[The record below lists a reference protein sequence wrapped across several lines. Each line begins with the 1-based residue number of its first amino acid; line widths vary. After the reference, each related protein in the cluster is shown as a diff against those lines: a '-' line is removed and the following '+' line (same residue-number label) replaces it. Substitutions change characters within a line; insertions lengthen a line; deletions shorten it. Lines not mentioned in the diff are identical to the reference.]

1 MKALL
6 MVLIAALLAPVAAAG
21 VSAPPPTR
29 RFAIVAGANRGPADR
44 VALRYAVADADRFA
58 KVVTGMGGVA
68 SEDCV
73 VLREPTRIAF
83 LDALAAVKTRADAA
97 RATGGRV
104 DVVVYFSGHADDRGL
119 MLGREMLPYTELR
132 SALSEV
138 AADVGI
144 TILDACASGAITRL
158 KGGKPHP
165 AFLTDAS
172 SQIKGYA
179 FLTSSSENEAAQ
191 ESERLQGSFF
201 TQALLTGLR
210 GAADVSGDG
219 QVTLGEA
226 YQFAFAETLAQT
238 TSTQGGAQHPAYDIK
253 MAGTGDVVL
262 TDVRQTSAI
271 LVLGPDYD
279 GRFFVLGPRRQLV
292 AELFKPYGRTIELG
306 LEPGEYD
313 VYFEQEQKLLSSSVT
328 VREGQRQELV
338 RQEMHPTRRRP
349 TQSRGGSVELPAR
362 DLLDGRT
369 RVQIGFG
376 VSGISA
382 TSSSTPTRDFVH
394 IGHGWEGASVNYW
407 IRPDVALD
415 LGLGVTDLT
424 VESTPTTD
432 RTSGTFAFLAGARY
446 YPPLSGIVRPFAAAA
461 IGPFDEFNVVD
472 GVTGSAGGS
481 TGTHFGGT
489 VGGGV
494 DVFFGPHFTL
504 GLDGRA
510 VLVTDRSSHFGV
522 TVTFGWIW
530 GGRP

>member
-1 MKALL
+1 
-6 MVLIAALLAPVAAAG
+6 
-21 VSAPPPTR
+21 
-29 RFAIVAGANRGPADR
+29 
-44 VALRYAVADADRFA
+44 
-58 KVVTGMGGVA
+58 
-68 SEDCV
+68 
-73 VLREPTRIAF
+73 
-83 LDALAAVKTRADAA
+83 
-97 RATGGRV
+97 
-104 DVVVYFSGHADDRGL
+104 
-119 MLGREMLPYTELR
+119 MLPYTELR
-132 SALSEV
+132 SALSDV

-262 TDVRQTSAI
+262 TDVRQTSAT

-279 GRFFVLGPRRQLV
+279 GRFVVLGPRRQLV
-292 AELFKPYGRTIELG
+292 AELVKPFGRTIELG
-306 LEPGEYD
+306 LEPGEYE
-313 VYFEQEQKLLSSSVT
+313 VYFEQEEKLLSSSVT
-328 VREGQRQELV
+328 VRDGQRQELI

-349 TQSRGGSVELPAR
+349 TQSRGGPVELPAR
-362 DLLDGRT
+362 DPLDGRT

-376 VSGISA
+376 VSQISA
-382 TSSSTPTRDFVH
+382 SSTVANDFVH
-394 IGHGWEGASVNYW
+394 MGHGWEGASVMYW
-407 IRPDVALD
+407 VRPDVALALD
-415 LGLGVTDLT
+415 IGVTDLT
-424 VESTPTTD
+424 VASTPTTD

-446 YPPLSGIVRPFAAAA
+446 YPPLRGIVRPYASAA
-461 IGPFDEFNVVD
+461 IGPFNEFDVVD
-472 GVTGSAGGS
+472 GFAGSVGGT

-494 DVFFGPHFTL
+494 DMLFGPHFTL
-504 GLDGRA
+504 GLDGRVA
-510 VLVTDRSSHFGV
+510 LVTDRSSHFGV
-522 TVTFGWIW
+522 TMTFGWMW

>member
-6 MVLIAALLAPVAAAG
+6 MVLIAALLAPVAAAAAA
-21 VSAPPPTR
+21 APPPTR
-29 RFAIVAGANRGPADR
+29 RFAVVAGANRGPADR

-97 RATGGRV
+97 RATGARV
-104 DVVVYFSGHADDRGL
+104 DVVVYYSGHADDHGL

-158 KGGKPHP
+158 KGGRPHP

-172 SQIKGYA
+172 SQVKGYA

-262 TDVRQTSAI
+262 TDVRQTSSS
-271 LVLGPDYD
+271 LVFGPDYD

-292 AELFKPYGRTIELG
+292 AELLKPAGRTIELG
-306 LEPGEYD
+306 LEPGEYE
-313 VYFEQEQKLLSSSVT
+313 VYFEQEQKLLSSSVKL
-328 VREGQRQELV
+328 RDGERQELA
-338 RQEMHPTRRRP
+338 RQDLHPTKRAP
-349 TQSRGGSVELPAR
+349 TRSRGGVELPAR
-362 DLLDGRT
+362 DPARQPHRACRSGWRVEISRLLDR
-369 RVQIGFG
+369 QHDI
-376 VSGISA
+376 
-382 TSSSTPTRDFVH
+382 VH
-394 IGHGWEGASVNYW
+394 MGHGWEGASVNYW
-407 IRPDVALD
+407 VRPDVALALD
-415 LGLGVTDLT
+415 IGVTDLT
-424 VESTPTTD
+424 VESTHTTD

-446 YPPLSGIVRPFAAAA
+446 YPPLPGIVRPYASGA
-461 IGPFDEFNVVD
+461 IGPFNEFNVVD
-472 GVTGSAGGS
+472 GVTGSVGGS

-489 VGGGV
+489 LGGGV
-494 DVFFGPHFTL
+494 DMFFGPHFTL
-504 GLDGRA
+504 GLDGRVA
-510 VLVTDRSSHFGV
+510 LVSDRSSHFGV
-522 TVTFGWIW
+522 TVSFGWIW

>member
-1 MKALL
+1 MKALS
-6 MVLIAALLAPVAAAG
+6 MVWIAVLLAPVAAA
-21 VSAPPPTR
+21 AATATPPTR

-68 SEDCV
+68 PDDCV

-83 LDALAAVKTRADAA
+83 LDALAAVKTRADAS
-97 RATGGRV
+97 RASGGRV

-119 MLGREMLPYTELR
+119 MLGREMLPYAELR
-132 SALSEV
+132 SALADV

-262 TDVRQTSAI
+262 TDVRQTSAT

-279 GRFFVLGPRRQLV
+279 GRFVVLGPRRQLV
-292 AELFKPYGRTIELG
+292 AELVKPFGRTIELG
-306 LEPGEYD
+306 LEPGEYE
-313 VYFEQEQKLLSSSVT
+313 VYFEQEEKLLFSSVT
-328 VREGQRQELV
+328 VRDGQRQELI

-349 TQSRGGSVELPAR
+349 TQSRGGPVELPAR
-362 DLLDGRT
+362 DPLDGRT

-382 TSSSTPTRDFVH
+382 TSTSIPTRDFVH
-394 IGHGWEGASVNYW
+394 LGHGWEGASVMYW
-407 IRPDVALD
+407 VRPDVALALD
-415 LGLGVTDLT
+415 IGVTDLT
-424 VESTPTTD
+424 VESTPGTD

-446 YPPLSGIVRPFAAAA
+446 YPRLPGIVRPYASAA
-461 IGPFDEFNVVD
+461 IGPFNEFDVVD
-472 GVTGSAGGS
+472 GVTGSVGGT

-494 DVFFGPHFTL
+494 DMLFGPHFTL
-504 GLDGRA
+504 GLDGRVA
-510 VLVTDRSSHFGV
+510 LVTDRSSHFGV
-522 TVTFGWIW
+522 TMTFGWMW

>member
-6 MVLIAALLAPVAAAG
+6 MVLIAVLLGPVAADA
-21 VSAPPPTR
+21 ATATPPTR

-97 RATGGRV
+97 RASGGRV
-104 DVVVYFSGHADDRGL
+104 DVVVYYSGHADDHGL

-132 SALSEV
+132 SALADV

-172 SQIKGYA
+172 SQVKGYA

-262 TDVRQTSAI
+262 TDVRQTSAT

-279 GRFFVLGPRRQLV
+279 GRFVVLGPRRQLV
-292 AELFKPYGRTIELG
+292 AELVKPFGRTIELG
-306 LEPGEYD
+306 LEPGEYE
-313 VYFEQEQKLLSSSVT
+313 VYFEQEEKLLSSSVT
-328 VREGQRQELV
+328 VRDGQRQELI

-349 TQSRGGSVELPAR
+349 TQSRGGPVELPAR
-362 DLLDGRT
+362 DPLDGRT

-376 VSGISA
+376 VSQISA
-382 TSSSTPTRDFVH
+382 SSTVTNDFVH
-394 IGHGWEGASVNYW
+394 MGHGWEGASAMYW
-407 IRPDVALD
+407 VRPDVALALD
-415 LGLGVTDLT
+415 IGVTDLT

-432 RTSGTFAFLAGARY
+432 RTSGVFAFLAGARY
-446 YPPLSGIVRPFAAAA
+446 YPPLSGIVRPYASAA
-461 IGPFDEFNVVD
+461 IGPFNEFDVVD
-472 GVTGSAGGS
+472 GVTGSVGGT

-489 VGGGV
+489 VL
-494 DVFFGPHFTL
+494 PI
-504 GLDGRA
+504 GRRTSA
-510 VLVTDRSSHFGV
+510 
-522 TVTFGWIW
+522 
-530 GGRP
+530 

>member
-6 MVLIAALLAPVAAAG
+6 VVMMAALLAPVAASA
-21 VSAPPPTR
+21 SAPPPTR
-29 RFAIVAGANRGPADR
+29 RFAVVAGANHGPADR

-58 KVVTGMGGVA
+58 KLLTGMGGVA

-73 VLREPTRIAF
+73 VLREPTRLAF
-83 LDALAAVKTRADAA
+83 LDALAALRTRADAA

-132 SALSEV
+132 SALSDV

-172 SQIKGYA
+172 SQVKGYA
-179 FLTSSSENEAAQ
+179 VLTSSSENEAAQ

-262 TDVRQTSAI
+262 TDVRQTSSI

-279 GRFFVLGPRRQLV
+279 GRFFVLGPRHQLV

-328 VREGQRQELV
+328 VHEGQRQELV
-338 RQEMHPTRRRP
+338 RQDLRPTKRVPTR
-349 TQSRGGSVELPAR
+349 SRGGVELPAR
-362 DLLDGRT
+362 DPLDGRT

-382 TSSSTPTRDFVH
+382 TSSSIPTRDFVH
-394 IGHGWEGASVNYW
+394 MGHGWEGASVMYW
-407 IRPDVALD
+407 VRPDVALALD
-415 LGLGVTDLT
+415 IGVTDLT

-446 YPPLSGIVRPFAAAA
+446 YPPLSGLVRPYASAA

-472 GVTGSAGGS
+472 GVTESAGGS

-489 VGGGV
+489 LGGGV
-494 DVFFGPHFTL
+494 DMLFGPHFTL
-504 GLDGRA
+504 GLDGRVA
-510 VLVTDRSSHFGV
+510 LVSDRSSHFGV
-522 TVTFGWIW
+522 TVTFGWMW

>member
-6 MVLIAALLAPVAAAG
+6 MVTIAALLAPDGAAA
-21 VSAPPPTR
+21 SAPAPTR
-29 RFAIVAGANRGPADR
+29 RFAVVAGANRGPADR

-73 VLREPTRIAF
+73 VLREPTRLAF

-104 DVVVYFSGHADDRGL
+104 DVIVYYSGHADDRGL

-132 SALSEV
+132 SALSDV

-158 KGGKPHP
+158 KGGRPYP

-172 SQIKGYA
+172 SQVKGYA

-262 TDVRQTSAI
+262 TDVRQTSSS
-271 LVLGPDYD
+271 LVFGPDYD

-292 AELFKPYGRTIELG
+292 AELLKPYGRTIELG
-306 LEPGEYD
+306 LEPGEYE
-313 VYFEQEQKLLSSSVT
+313 VYFEQEQKLLSTQVKL
-328 VREGQRQELV
+328 VDGERQELA
-338 RQEMHPTRRRP
+338 RQDLHPTKRAP
-349 TQSRGGSVELPAR
+349 TRSRGGAELPAR
-362 DLLDGRT
+362 DPLHGRT

-376 VSGISA
+376 VTQISA
-382 TSSSTPTRDFVH
+382 SSTVTHDRVYL
-394 IGHGWEGASVNYW
+394 GHGWQGASIMHWV
-407 IRPDVALD
+407 RPDLALALD
-415 LGLGVTDLT
+415 LGVTDLT

-446 YPPLSGIVRPFAAAA
+446 YPPVRGIVRPYAGAA
-461 IGPFDEFNVVD
+461 IGPFDDFDVVD
-472 GVTGSAGGS
+472 GVTGSVGGS

-489 VGGGV
+489 LGGGV
-494 DVFFGPHFTL
+494 DALFGSHFTL

-510 VLVTDRSSHFGV
+510 VLVTDRPSHFGL
-522 TVTFGWIW
+522 TVTFGWMW

>member
-1 MKALL
+1 
-6 MVLIAALLAPVAAAG
+6 
-21 VSAPPPTR
+21 
-29 RFAIVAGANRGPADR
+29 
-44 VALRYAVADADRFA
+44 
-58 KVVTGMGGVA
+58 
-68 SEDCV
+68 V
-73 VLREPTRIAF
+73 VLREPTRLAF
-83 LDALAAVKTRADAA
+83 LDALAGVKTRADAA
-97 RATGGRV
+97 RAAGGRV

-132 SALSEV
+132 SALSDV

-158 KGGKPHP
+158 KGGRPQP

-219 QVTLGEA
+219 RVTLGEA

-262 TDVRQTSAI
+262 TDVRQTSSSLI
-271 LVLGPDYD
+271 FGPDYD

-292 AELFKPYGRTIELG
+292 AELLKPAGRTIELG
-306 LEPGEYD
+306 LEPGEYE
-313 VYFEQEQKLLSSSVT
+313 VYFEQEQKLLSSSVKL
-328 VREGQRQELV
+328 RDGERQELA
-338 RQEMHPTRRRP
+338 RQDLHPTKRAP
-349 TQSRGGSVELPAR
+349 TRSRGGVELPAR
-362 DLLDGRT
+362 DPLDGRT

-382 TSSSTPTRDFVH
+382 SSTVARDFVH
-394 IGHGWEGASVNYW
+394 MGHGWEGAAVMYW
-407 IRPDVALD
+407 VRPDVALALD
-415 LGLGVTDLT
+415 IGVTDLA

-432 RTSGTFAFLAGARY
+432 RTSGTFAFLAGGRY
-446 YPPLSGIVRPFAAAA
+446 YPPLSGIVRPYASAA
-461 IGPFDEFNVVD
+461 IGPFDDFDVVD
-472 GVTGSAGGS
+472 GVTGSVGGS

-489 VGGGV
+489 LGGGV
-494 DVFFGPHFTL
+494 DMLFGPHFTL
-504 GLDGRA
+504 GLDGRVA
-510 VLVTDRSSHFGV
+510 LVTDRSSHFGA
-522 TVTFGWIW
+522 TVTFGWMW

>member
-6 MVLIAALLAPVAAAG
+6 MVSIAALLAPAAAAAA
-21 VSAPPPTR
+21 SAPPSTR
-29 RFAIVAGANRGPADR
+29 RFAVVAGANRGPADR

-68 SEDCV
+68 PEDCV
-73 VLREPTRIAF
+73 VLREPTRLAF
-83 LDALAAVKTRADAA
+83 LDALAAVKNRADAA

-104 DVVVYFSGHADDRGL
+104 DVMVYFSGHADDQGL

-132 SALSEV
+132 TALSDV

-158 KGGKPHP
+158 KGGRPQP

-219 QVTLGEA
+219 RVTLGEA
-226 YQFAFAETLAQT
+226 YQFAFTETLAQT

-262 TDVRQTSAI
+262 TDVRQTSSS
-271 LVLGPDYD
+271 LVFGPDYD

-292 AELFKPYGRTIELG
+292 AELLKPYGRTVELG
-306 LEPGEYD
+306 LEPGEYE
-313 VYFEQEQKLLSSSVT
+313 VFFEQEQKLLSSSVKLGYG
-328 VREGQRQELV
+328 ERQELA
-338 RQEMHPTRRRP
+338 RQDLRPTKRAPTR
-349 TQSRGGSVELPAR
+349 SRGGVELPAR
-362 DLLDGRT
+362 DPLDGRT

-376 VSGISA
+376 VTDISA
-382 TSSSTPTRDFVH
+382 TSTAFPTRDFVH
-394 IGHGWEGASVNYW
+394 LGHGWEGAFIMHWV
-407 IRPDVALD
+407 RPDLALE

-424 VESTPTTD
+424 VESTPTVD
-432 RTSGTFAFLAGARY
+432 HTSGTFAFLAGARY
-446 YPPLSGIVRPFAAAA
+446 YPPLSGIVRPYAAAA

-472 GVTGSAGGS
+472 GVTGSTGGT
-481 TGTHFGGT
+481 TGTHFGT
-489 VGGGV
+489 TLGGGV
-494 DVFFGPHFTL
+494 DMLFGSHFTL
-504 GLDGRA
+504 GLDGRVA
-510 VLVTDRSSHFGV
+510 LVTDRSTHFGL
-522 TVTFGWIW
+522 TVTLGWTW

>member
-1 MKALL
+1 L
-6 MVLIAALLAPVAAAG
+6 
-21 VSAPPPTR
+21 
-29 RFAIVAGANRGPADR
+29 RF
-44 VALRYAVADADRFA
+44 AVADADRFA

-68 SEDCV
+68 PADCM
-73 VLREPTRIAF
+73 VLREPTRRGF
-83 LDALAAVKTRADAA
+83 LEALAALKTRADAA
-97 RATGGRV
+97 RTSGGRV
-104 DVVVYFSGHADDRGL
+104 DVIVYYSGHADDRGL
-119 MLGREMLPYTELR
+119 MLGREMLPYAELR
-132 SALSEV
+132 AALADV

-158 KGGKPHP
+158 KGGQRHP

-172 SQIKGYA
+172 SQVKGYA

-262 TDVRQTSAI
+262 TDVRQTAAS

-279 GRFFVLGPRRQLV
+279 GRFFVLGPRHQLV

-306 LEPGEYD
+306 LEPGDYH

-328 VREGQRQELV
+328 VRDGQRQELV
-338 RQEMHPTRRRP
+338 RQDLRQARRRP
-349 TQSRGGSVELPAR
+349 TQSRGGVELPGR
-362 DLLDGRT
+362 HPLDGRT
-369 RVQIGFG
+369 RVQIGMG
-376 VSGISA
+376 VSQIRVTSTDA
-382 TSSSTPTRDFVH
+382 TDSVRF
-394 IGHGWEGASVNYW
+394 GHGWAGVSVLHW
-407 IRPDVALD
+407 VRPDVALD
-415 LGLGVTDLT
+415 FTFGATDVA
-424 VESTPTTD
+424 VESTPDAD
-432 RTSGTFAFLAGARY
+432 RTKGLFAFLAGGRY
-446 YPPLSGIVRPFAAAA
+446 YPPLAGKVRPYASAAVGPVDDFAV
-461 IGPFDEFNVVD
+461 NVGEPRPED
-472 GVTGSAGGS
+472 GKK
-481 TGTHFGGT
+481 GTHLGGT
-489 VGGGV
+489 LGGGA
-494 DVFFGPHFTL
+494 DMVFGRHFTL

-510 VLVTDRSSHFGV
+510 TVITGRASRFGV
-522 TVTFGWIW
+522 TVSLGWMF

>member
-6 MVLIAALLAPVAAAG
+6 MVTIAALLAPVADAA
-21 VSAPPPTR
+21 ATPPPTR
-29 RFAIVAGANRGPADR
+29 RFAVVAGANLGPADR

-58 KVVTGMGGVA
+58 KIVTGMGGVA
-68 SEDCV
+68 PEDCV
-73 VLREPTRIAF
+73 VLREPTRLAF
-83 LDALAAVKTRADAA
+83 LDALVAVRTRADAV

-132 SALSEV
+132 SALSDV

-158 KGGKPHP
+158 KGGRPHP

-172 SQIKGYA
+172 SQVKGYA

-262 TDVRQTSAI
+262 TDVRQTSSS

-292 AELFKPYGRTIELG
+292 AELLKPYGRTVELG
-306 LEPGEYD
+306 LEPGEYE
-313 VYFEQEQKLLSSSVT
+313 VYFEQEQKLLSSSVKLGDG
-328 VREGQRQELV
+328 ERQELA
-338 RQEMHPTRRRP
+338 RQDLRPTKRTPTR
-349 TQSRGGSVELPAR
+349 SRGGVELPAR
-362 DLLDGRT
+362 DLLYGRT
-369 RVQIGFG
+369 RVQIGVG
-376 VSGISA
+376 VSQISA
-382 TSSSTPTRDFVH
+382 SSTVNRDFVH
-394 IGHGWEGASVNYW
+394 MGHGWEGASFNYW

-424 VESTPTTD
+424 VESTPGTD

-446 YPPLSGIVRPFAAAA
+446 YPPLAGIVRPFASAA

-472 GVTGSAGGS
+472 GFAGSAGGS

-494 DVFFGPHFTL
+494 DMFFGPHFTL
-504 GLDGRA
+504 GVDGRLA
-510 VLVTDRSSHFGV
+510 LVTDRSSHFGV